1 MNKRV
6 KQNEEKLKQACQL
19 PYMVANVGEILE
31 ADEDE
36 DDSKE
41 GSGLSVK
48 KEGSTNKKQRAIVV
62 KASTRHT
69 VYLPV
74 PGMVEAEDLKPG
86 ELIAVGK
93 DSFLVYE
100 KLPAEYDSRVMAME
114 LDEKPKEDYTD
125 VGGLDK

>member
-1 MNKRV
+1 M
-6 KQNEEKLKQACQL
+6 

-31 ADEDE
+31 PDEDE

-100 KLPAEYDSRVMAME
+100 KLPPEYDSRVMAME